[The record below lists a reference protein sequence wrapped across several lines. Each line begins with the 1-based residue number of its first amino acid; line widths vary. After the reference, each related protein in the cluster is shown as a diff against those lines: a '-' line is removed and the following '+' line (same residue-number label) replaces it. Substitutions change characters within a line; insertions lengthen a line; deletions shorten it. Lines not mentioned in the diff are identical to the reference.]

1 MAAPTI
7 DETFN
12 DLVAINKIVTSRLYE
27 LGKVR
32 VKSMTEED
40 LRQLVLT
47 TSKAILC
54 RLPCLRLGDPAIC
67 AKHSEYSRILAEKMR
82 AA

>member
-1 MAAPTI
+1 MATPTI

-12 DLVAINKIVTSRLYE
+12 DFVAINQIAIDSLHE

-40 LRQLVLT
+40 LRKLVLS

-54 RLPCLRLGDPAIC
+54 QAAVSQAWRSRDWLDALRIFP
-67 AKHSEYSRILAEKMR
+67 HTRR
-82 AA
+82 

>member
-1 MAAPTI
+1 MASLTF

-12 DLVAINKIVTSRLYE
+12 DLVAINKIVIYSLHE

-32 VKSMTEED
+32 GKSMTEED

-47 TSKAILC
+47 TSKAILA
-54 RLPCLRLGDPAIC
+54 RLPCLQFGDNAIEEMNS
-67 AKHSEYSRILAEKMR
+67 KYSSLLTRVQAT
-82 AA
+82 

>member
-1 MAAPTI
+1 MASPTN
-7 DETFN
+7 DEAFN
-12 DLVAINKIVTSRLYE
+12 DLVVINKIVIDSLHE

-40 LRQLVLT
+40 LRKLVLT
-47 TSKAILC
+47 TSRAILV
-54 RLPCLRLGDPAIC
+54 RLPGLRFGDDAIEEMNS
-67 AKHSEYSRILAEKMR
+67 KYSSLLSKMR